1 MNPENKITEQGEAQ
15 IRSLPQWAQIYIRKL
30 LLQVETLENEKNKAR
45 DLYIASEEEATLLR
59 ERIGRLE
66 TTIKTLKELGYED

>member
-1 MNPENKITEQGEAQ
+1 MIPDIKT
-15 IRSLPQWAQIYIRKL
+15 LPQWAQVYILKL
-30 LLQVETLENEKNKAR
+30 KLQIETLENEKAKTR
-45 DLYIASEEEATLLR
+45 DHYIASEEEVTLLR